1 MNRNVIPKKL
11 PQEEW
16 KIFEDPVLVGKY
28 IIERNKRHH
37 NQVKNSPCTI
47 EPLKSLLG
55 LNNRASFGNSVLE
68 GIVDLTQLPLTK
80 LQQLYFKEMKNTEQP
95 LIKKVTHK
103 ISLDEMTYTFTKW
116 KERTITS
123 QSGRHLGHYKALT
136 VSDDE
141 DKNEE
146 MKVFSLEM
154 LSSYNV
160 IVNAVLALG
169 TPLHR

>member
-1 MNRNVIPKKL
+1 MEKNSGSGTS
-11 PQEEW
+11 
-16 KIFEDPVLVGKY
+16 GKY
-28 IIERNKRHH
+28 IIERNKKYL
-37 NQVKNSPCTI
+37 NQAQGTPCTI
-47 EPLKSLLG
+47 EPLKLLLG
-55 LNNRASFGNSVLE
+55 LDSRTAFGKSVLE
-68 GIVDLTQLPLTK
+68 GTVDLTQLPLTK

-95 LIKKVTHK
+95 LIKKVTHN